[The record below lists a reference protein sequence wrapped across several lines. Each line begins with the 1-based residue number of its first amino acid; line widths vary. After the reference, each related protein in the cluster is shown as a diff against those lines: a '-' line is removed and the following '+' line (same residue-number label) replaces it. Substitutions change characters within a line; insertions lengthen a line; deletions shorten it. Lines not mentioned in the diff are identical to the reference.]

1 MKTNQVMTRSMGQF
15 TVEQRTKDGFF
26 DGANLLR
33 QWNGVEG
40 NPRRRMSEFLE
51 SPKVKDF
58 MNALAED
65 ESHRR
70 KTDIAENQL
79 LMRVNGKLT
88 KNGKTQDK
96 VWMNPILFLKFAM
109 WINPRFEVQVIRFV
123 YDNMIEYRNEAGDA
137 YKELCAALSKI
148 VGKGFLRVAI
158 SNIAKAINWVVFNNH
173 EAMIRNKEGVE
184 DKMKELFSAE
194 KTVAMLINDGFLSS
208 YEGVVK
214 YLRKKW
220 SEKWA
225 PKVLTSKQAI

>member
-1 MKTNQVMTRSMGQF
+1 MKTNQIMLRPMGQF
-15 TVEQRTKDGFF
+15 NAVQRTKDGFF
-26 DGANLLR
+26 DGADLLR
-33 QWNGVEG
+33 QWNSIEG

-58 MNALAED
+58 IAALAED

-79 LMRVNGKLT
+79 ITKANGKLT
-88 KNGKTQDK
+88 KCGRTPDK
-96 VWMNPILFLKFAM
+96 IWMNPILLLKFAM
-109 WINPRFEVQVIRFV
+109 WINLRFEVQVIRFV
-123 YDNMIEYRNEAGDA
+123 YDHMIEYRNEAGDA
-137 YKELCAALSKI
+137 YKELCTAISKI

-173 EAMIRNKEGVE
+173 EVMIRNKEGIE
-184 DKMKELFSAE
+184 DRMKELFNAE

-225 PKVLTSKQAI
+225 PKVLTSK

>member
-1 MKTNQVMTRSMGQF
+1 MKINQVMTRPMGQF

-51 SPKVKDF
+51 SAKVKEF
-58 MNALAED
+58 LNALAED

-70 KTDIAENQL
+70 KIDIAKNQL
-79 LMRVNGKLT
+79 LTKVSGKLT
-88 KNGKTQDK
+88 KYGKTQDK

-137 YKELCAALSKI
+137 YKELCVAISKI

-158 SNIAKAINWVVFNNH
+158 SNIAKAINWIVFNNH
-173 EAMIRNKEGVE
+173 EAMIRNKEGIE
-184 DKMKELFSAE
+184 CKMKELFSAE
-194 KTVAMLINDGFLSS
+194 KTIAMLINDGFLCS
-208 YEGVVK
+208 YDCVID
-214 YLRKKW
+214 YLRRKW
-220 SEKWA
+220 SEKWT
-225 PKVLTSKQAI
+225 PSELTRKPVV